1 MCDEITSVASST
13 VIQNKPDKPKIVHS
27 FSEPYL
33 LSDSSKR
40 NGETGLPSNISSEIK
55 PVIQV
60 TTTGSTATST
70 STESM
75 LESSHSNSTASETLH
90 VSDTPES
97 SATEVDIVQEAKS
110 PCLNNPVRV
119 RIQYPCSL
127 YQDSNYVPPKKLSSM
142 IQEMIKDGMPRLMK
156 KIVEE
161 TKLSCK
167 KTVNI
172 FNFDV
177 LPPRQDITP
186 SYSTTDAATDRNEL
200 EKPVGSV
207 CEEEEIP
214 NVVSSTTD
222 KPPDTGNVCQT
233 PTSNSPKPSDGAME
247 RTLTDDSELNQ
258 NTLLKGR
265 SMTLPSSIS
274 DLLDDNKLQR
284 SNSLMSEQRRM
295 DILRNMSQSVKDR
308 LRRHSSSAAASSTP
322 SSLDL
327 CPTSTNSSPMS
338 NTPTGSCSGS
348 PSHYS
353 VNVTISNTV
362 RKPHEPQ
369 VGDEAFVP
377 ASKNKVRR
385 WISFNYGDK
394 TKSKAAQK
402 YMKHLE
408 QKGNN

>member
-1 MCDEITSVASST
+1 MASST
-13 VIQNKPDKPKIVHS
+13 VIPNAPDKPKIIHS

-33 LSDSSKR
+33 LSESSTS
-40 NGETGLPSNISSEIK
+40 NGEPGLPSSISGELK
-55 PVIQV
+55 PVIKI

-70 STESM
+70 NCSTESM
-75 LESSHSNSTASETLH
+75 MESSHSNSTASETIQ

-156 KIVEE
+156 KIIEE
-161 TKLSCK
+161 TKLSHK

-177 LPPRQDITP
+177 LPPKQGTT
-186 SYSTTDAATDRNEL
+186 SSQSTTDATTKL
-200 EKPVGSV
+200 EKPVGSIS
-207 CEEEEIP
+207 EEEEIP
-214 NVVSSTTD
+214 DVASSTLS
-222 KPPDTGNVCQT
+222 KPPDTSNVCET
-233 PTSNSPKPSDGAME
+233 PSSDSPKPNDDAME
-247 RTLTDDSELNQ
+247 TILDDNNEVDQYTLP
-258 NTLLKGR
+258 KGR
-265 SMTLPSSIS
+265 SMTLPTSIS
-274 DLLDDNKLQR
+274 DLLDYNKLQR
-284 SNSLMSEQRRM
+284 SNSLMSERRRM

-308 LRRHSSSAAASSTP
+308 LRRHSSSAAATSAP

-338 NTPTGSCSGS
+338 NTPTGSCGGS

-369 VGDEAFVP
+369 VVDEMFVP
-377 ASKNKVRR
+377 SSKNKVRR

-408 QKGNN
+408 QKRND

>member
-1 MCDEITSVASST
+1 MVSST
-13 VIQNKPDKPKIVHS
+13 AIPNVPDKPKITHS

-33 LSDSSKR
+33 LSDSSKS
-40 NGETGLPSNISSEIK
+40 NVETGLSSSISGELK
-55 PVIQV
+55 PVIKV

-70 STESM
+70 DCSTESM
-75 LESSHSNSTASETLH
+75 MESSHSNSTASETIQ

-119 RIQYPCSL
+119 RIQYPCSV

-161 TKLSCK
+161 TKIYRN

-177 LPPRQDITP
+177 PPPKQDTT
-186 SYSTTDAATDRNEL
+186 SSHSTTDATTTL
-200 EKPVGSV
+200 EKPVGSIS
-207 CEEEEIP
+207 EEEEIP
-214 NVVSSTTD
+214 DVASSTLS
-222 KPPDTGNVCQT
+222 KPPDDTGNVCET
-233 PTSNSPKPSDGAME
+233 PSSDSPKPYDGAVE
-247 RTLTDDSELNQ
+247 NTFDDNNEVDQYTLP
-258 NTLLKGR
+258 KGR
-265 SMTLPSSIS
+265 SMTLPTSID
-274 DLLDDNKLQR
+274 DLLDNNKLQR
-284 SNSLMSEQRRM
+284 SNSLMSERRRM
-295 DILRNMSQSVKDR
+295 EIFRNMSQSVKDR
-308 LRRHSSSAAASSTP
+308 LRRHSSSAAATSAP
-322 SSLDL
+322 SRLDL

-338 NTPTGSCSGS
+338 NTPPGSCGSS

-369 VGDEAFVP
+369 AGDEVFVP
-377 ASKNKVRR
+377 SSKNKVRR

-408 QKGNN
+408 QKGND